1 MMKENE
7 DGVVHLVVGEDSFAL
22 CTRSSLRRGEGQ
34 KKWKK
39 NGASRTVE
47 VEVGGG
53 CTNFL
58 EGKIKEKRKENNK
71 YSPWPCRMARS
82 NSVAPSSYP
91 K

>member
-7 DGVVHLVVGEDSFAL
+7 DGVVHLVVGR
-22 CTRSSLRRGEGQ
+22 TPLRCARGAVFGGVKDK

-58 EGKIKEKRKENNK
+58 EGKIK
-71 YSPWPCRMARS
+71 
-82 NSVAPSSYP
+82 
-91 K
+91 